1 MTRLRAILSFLIA
14 ASGKGEMM
22 TKPQTKLGKLKASHL
37 LIALGVVAVLGG
49 YGWHLYAL
57 FRDSQAH
64 MPQPQVEK
72 LTRDLRLFH
81 SRSKRFP
88 ASFNEINELLWH
100 TKPMP
105 DYGAEGRQ
113 ARTKS
118 YYYFY
123 TRVKDDQCAIWAIPL
138 GPRRQYA
145 ASFFLVVTPGWKRLW
160 QGKAL
165 DEAMIAKLSAIPN
178 ADELSKLQLTEMR
191 RERP

>member
-1 MTRLRAILSFLIA
+1 MN
-14 ASGKGEMM
+14 GDGETM
-22 TKPQTKLGKLKASHL
+22 TKPRVKLGKLKASHL
-37 LIALGVVAVLGG
+37 LIALSVVAVLGG

-57 FRDSQAH
+57 FRDSQVN
-64 MPQPQVEK
+64 MPQPQIEK

-81 SRSKRFP
+81 SRTRRFP
-88 ASFNEINELLWH
+88 ASFNEINELLWR
-100 TKPMP
+100 TRPTP

-113 ARTKS
+113 ARTKN

-145 ASFFLVVTPGWKRLW
+145 ASFFAVVTPGWKRLW

-165 DEAMIAKLSAIPN
+165 DEATIVKLPAIP
-178 ADELSKLQLTEMR
+178 DPQELSNLQFQETAGNL
-191 RERP
+191 